1 MEPIIYKQFRFTWHY
16 YVVTVIALLIFG
28 SLLKGE
34 SEIFALILVG
44 IGFMLGMWATNNNL
58 GKQIVLSKEGI
69 TDDKGLFRS
78 WKSIDHCYFTAGK
91 RRFLTLVYKNKE
103 ELSDTISFDNYP
115 VRKTDLERAINQ
127 MAGKSLVQYTFE
139 DKCAEKETDREI
151 NKVLFKSLFIALV
164 ILLLAIL
171 FSTLF
176 ATKSVLGG

>member
-1 MEPIIYKQFRFTWHY
+1 MEPIIYKQYRFTWHY

-34 SEIFALILVG
+34 SEIFTLILVG

-91 RRFLTLVYKNKE
+91 
-103 ELSDTISFDNYP
+103 
-115 VRKTDLERAINQ
+115 
-127 MAGKSLVQYTFE
+127 SLVQYTFE
-139 DKCAEKETDREI
+139 DECAEKETDREI

-176 ATKSVLGG
+176 AARS